1 MTTGAAVP
9 LRIAIVDD
17 EQPARNRL
25 RELLADCAAE
35 LPNEVVLE
43 AVNGLQALDGLTECQ
58 PDVALLDI
66 HMPGMSGIELARH
79 LQQMSRPPAVI
90 FITAHDQHAVSAFEV
105 NAIDYLLKPVRA
117 VRLAAALRKH
127 TPPARA
133 ASASATTSTGA
144 DKLAGIEAGPRQY
157 LSVAERGKVLL
168 VPLAE
173 VLFLKADAKYVSVR
187 TATAEHLIEESLSHL
202 EEEFAAQFL
211 RIHRNCLVARAHLRG
226 VERVSGSEGEGW
238 AVIIEGW
245 PEKLPVSRRQWP
257 LVKELV
263 RG

>member
-1 MTTGAAVP
+1 MTAATAP

-43 AVNGLQALDGLTECQ
+43 AVNGLQALAGMADCQ

-79 LQQMSRPPAVI
+79 LQQMDRPPAII

-127 TPPARA
+127 AGPARA
-133 ASASATTSTGA
+133 AGPAPATA
-144 DKLAGIEAGPRQY
+144 DALAGIDAGPRQY

-238 AVIIEGW
+238 AVILEGW

-257 LVKELV
+257 QVKELV

>member
-1 MTTGAAVP
+1 MTAAATAP

-43 AVNGLQALDGLTECQ
+43 AVNGLQALAGLADCQ

-79 LQQMSRPPAVI
+79 LQQMARPPAVI

-127 TPPARA
+127 IPPARA
-133 ASASATTSTGA
+133 AAPAAAT
-144 DKLAGIEAGPRQY
+144 LAGIEAGPRQY

-202 EEEFAAQFL
+202 EEEFAGQFV

-257 LVKELV
+257 QVKELV